1 LTKIA
6 LTRLSP
12 IVNDPRVF
20 KIVKSLK
27 KRYSILAL
35 GWNRENVH
43 SNIVDNYLTDLKLC
57 KLGAPLGKSLIHS
70 PKMLISYVYF
80 WVWLFIELI
89 KARPD
94 IVHSCDLDTAV
105 PCYLYKLF
113 FKKKLVFDIFD
124 RYAMAFV
131 PSKNKLYYSVVNFL
145 EEFLSKRSDV
155 LINVSNEALNTFRK
169 KPKCC
174 VTIMNCPEDYGIHK
188 DRSKDDIILT
198 VVYTGAILRKLHGL
212 LNVVAAIKDVANVEL
227 VLAGWYLNSDKEFL
241 DEILQFPNV
250 KYRGL
255 LQPKDAWAL
264 EASADVMI
272 ALYDPELL
280 WYNIMLPNKLFEA
293 MMCGIPLVTN
303 IAPDIVDEVGFGII
317 VQYHNV
323 RQIKEAILTL
333 RDSASLRKRLGLNGR
348 KAFIEKYNWLKM
360 EDKLFKVYENLSQKE

>member
-12 IVNDPRVF
+12 IVYDPRVF

-43 SNIVDNYLTDLKLC
+43 SNIVDNYITDLKLC
-57 KLGAPLGKSLIHS
+57 NLGAPVGKSLIRS
-70 PKMLISYVYF
+70 PRMLISYVYY
-80 WVWLFIELI
+80 WMWLFIELI

-94 IVHSCDLDTAV
+94 VVHSCDLDTAI

-113 FKKKLVFDIFD
+113 FKKKMVFDIFD

-131 PSKNKLYYSVVNFL
+131 PSKNKLYYSAVNFL

-169 KPKCC
+169 KPNYC
-174 VTIMNCPEDYGIHK
+174 VVIMNCPEDFGIYK
-188 DRSKDDIILT
+188 DRSKDDTILT
-198 VVYTGAILRKLHGL
+198 IVYTGAILRKLHGL
-212 LNVVAAIKDVANVEL
+212 INVVAAIKDVANVEL

-241 DEILQFPNV
+241 DEILLVPNV

-255 LQPKDAWAL
+255 LQPKDALAL

-272 ALYDPELL
+272 ALYEPELL

-303 IAPDIVDEVGFGII
+303 IAPNIVKEADCGII
-317 VQYHNV
+317 VSYDDV
-323 RQIKEAILTL
+323 DEIRKAIITL
-333 RDSASLRKRLGLNGR
+333 RDNAALQRRLGQNGR
-348 KAFIEKYNWLKM
+348 KAYLEKYNWSKM
-360 EDKLFKVYENLSQKE
+360 EEELFKLYETLL